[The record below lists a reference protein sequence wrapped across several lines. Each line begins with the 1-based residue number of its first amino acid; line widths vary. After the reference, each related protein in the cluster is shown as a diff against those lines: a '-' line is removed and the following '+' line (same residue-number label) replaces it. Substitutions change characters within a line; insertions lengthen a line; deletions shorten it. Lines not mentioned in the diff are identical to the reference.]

1 MNLKN
6 LTDSELRKLCKK
18 IRREIIA
25 STKKNGGHMASNLGT
40 VELTAVLC
48 KIFDF
53 PDDKLIWDVGHQSYA
68 YKILTGRSLK
78 DLRQE
83 NGVSGFPRPSESEYD
98 AFIGGHSS
106 MSISAALGLAE
117 AMKLDGD
124 THHSIAVIGDGAFT
138 GGECY
143 EGLNN
148 AGKSNTNFI
157 VILNQN
163 DMSISKNTGAM
174 AKYLSDIRISD
185 KYISLKRNVERILHK
200 IPVVGRPLHNLMTGT
215 KDVLKMVLYR
225 STMFENFG
233 FSYIGPV
240 DGHNIKDLEKALTA
254 AKKMNRP
261 VLVHVNTVKGKGYK
275 AAEKNPGAFHAVPKG
290 FSGLKPPC
298 VSEDSFSA
306 VFGETLM
313 NSAHADSRICAV
325 TAAMKHATGLKQFSD
340 VFPDRFFDVGIA
352 EEHAV
357 TFCGGLAAGGKIPV
371 CAIYSSFIQRAYDQ
385 IIQDLSIDRR
395 KVILAIDRAGFVGD
409 DGETHQGLFDV
420 PMLRTIPYVEI
431 YSPSNYSE
439 LRFCIKSAVNSE
451 YQGVIA
457 VRYPRGSQTRECY
470 VETEDITELP
480 DYVLNKSDNETLV
493 IGYGRQFY
501 EILSVKKALPNFDT
515 LKLNKIFPIKLPE
528 EILNYKKIFIFE
540 EGMHNGGIGECIAA
554 ELAGRRF
561 DGELKIYAV
570 SGFVAQG
577 TVLSQMK
584 RFKLDSDSIKE
595 ILRDESHAP

>member
-1 MNLKN
+1 
-6 LTDSELRKLCKK
+6 
-18 IRREIIA
+18 
-25 STKKNGGHMASNLGT
+25 
-40 VELTAVLC
+40 
-48 KIFDF
+48 
-53 PDDKLIWDVGHQSYA
+53 
-68 YKILTGRSLK
+68 
-78 DLRQE
+78 
-83 NGVSGFPRPSESEYD
+83 
-98 AFIGGHSS
+98 

-138 GGECY
+138 GGQCY

-174 AKYLSDIRISD
+174 AKYLSDFRISD
-185 KYISLKRNVERILHK
+185 RYISLKRGVERFLRK
-200 IPVVGRPLHNLMTGT
+200 VPFVGKPLHNLMSGT
-215 KDVLKMVLYR
+215 KDVIKMVLYR

-261 VLVHVNTVKGKGYK
+261 VLVHVNTIKGKGYK

-290 FSGLKPPC
+290 FSGFRPPC
-298 VSEDSFSA
+298 VPTDCFSA
-306 VFGETLM
+306 VFGETLL
-313 NSAHADSRICAV
+313 NAAKEDKSICAV
-325 TAAMKHATGLKQFSD
+325 TAAMKHATGLKRFSD

-357 TFCGGLAAGGKIPV
+357 TFSGGLAAGGKIPV

-409 DGETHQGLFDV
+409 DGETHQGLFDIA
-420 PMLRTIPYVEI
+420 MLRTIPHMVI
-431 YSPSNYSE
+431 FSPSNYAE
-439 LRFCIKSAVNSE
+439 LSFTVKATVKSTYE
-451 YQGVIA
+451 GVIA
-457 VRYPRGSQTRECY
+457 VRYPRGTQPRECY
-470 VETEDITELP
+470 SNQTEITELL
-480 DYVLNKSDNETLV
+480 DYDLDKTGSETLV
-493 IGYGRQFY
+493 IGFGRQFY
-501 EILSVKKALPNFDT
+501 EILSAQNKLRNFDT
-515 LKLNKIFPIKLPE
+515 LKLNKIFPLELPE
-528 EILNYKKIFIFE
+528 EIMNYKKIYIFE
-540 EGMHNGGIGECIAA
+540 EGMLSGGIGECISA

-561 DGELKIYAV
+561 EGNVKIYAV
-570 SGFVAQG
+570 DGFVAQG

-584 RFKLDSDSIKE
+584 RFKLDADSIIE
-595 ILRDESHAP
+595 ILRDNANAP